1 MALISELRRVG
12 VGLGFLSDRPVSP
25 AGYKP
30 ISDYGVIGDM
40 HSAALV
46 GLDGSIDWYCAPR
59 FDSPSVFAALL
70 DSQKGGRFQ
79 LSPTGDFTSTQNY
92 EGDTNVLVTTFRSTT
107 GQFKVTDFMPCFMEE
122 GQLKSFQEVHRI
134 IDWLDGDPGLRVAF
148 QPRFDYA
155 RGTTTIVESRDG
167 CLAKNQRHHSSLAS
181 SVKLFVKDPELLIN
195 DFRLSKGQRIVLVL
209 KWGNS
214 SPHPVGRYETSRK
227 LSKTLS
233 YWKRWVSHVKYQGPY
248 RSHVIRSCL
257 VLKLLQY
264 APTGA
269 MVAAVTTSLPES
281 IGALRNWDYRYSWI
295 RDTALSV
302 WALSEAGA
310 SREALDYTR
319 WMVNVRRHSKEKL
332 QIMMGIGGE
341 REIPE
346 LILDHLEG
354 YRGSSPVRIGNAA
367 YRQVQLDIYGIL
379 ADSMHYLH
387 RALGW
392 TSKEVYENL
401 VKYSADQA
409 VAEWEKPD
417 SGIWEMRQAR
427 PFVESKMW
435 CYVALDRAIKIAREL
450 GYDEDWRRWDPV
462 KKKIK
467 NRILADGWSPKKK
480 SFTMV
485 LGGDEL
491 DAANLLMPLVGF
503 LPAKDPKMASTI
515 RHIREELSKD
525 DLVYRYSVDDGQL
538 GKEGAFTVCS
548 FWMVDCLIRLEKLS
562 EAEGLL
568 NQLLKRGN
576 HLGLF
581 SEEIDPASGE
591 ALGNF
596 PQAYTHMGL
605 ITAAVRLEEARRKT
619 GIMRYA
625 RALSSKISEASDR
638 VR

>member
-1 MALISELRRVG
+1 M
-12 VGLGFLSDRPVSP
+12 SDRRDS
-25 AGYKP
+25 AGGYKP

-40 HSAALV
+40 HSAALI

-79 LSPTGDFTSTQNY
+79 LSPTGNFTTKQSY
-92 EGDTNVLVTTFRSTT
+92 EGETNILATTFDSKEGRV
-107 GQFKVTDFMPCFMEE
+107 KLTDFMPCFMEKGE
-122 GQLKSFQEVHRI
+122 LKGFQEIHRI
-134 IDWLDGDPGLRVAF
+134 VDCLDGDPGLRISF
-148 QPRFDYA
+148 QPRFNYA
-155 RGTTTIVESRDG
+155 RGKTIILETKEG
-167 CLAKNQRHHSSLAS
+167 CVAKNQRHHLSLAS
-181 SVKLFVKDPELLIN
+181 SLKLLVSDKNLLVN
-195 DFRLSKGQRIVLVL
+195 DFRLSKGQRLVFVL

-214 SPHPVGRYETSRK
+214 SPTPTGKNETSRK

-233 YWKRWVSHVKYQGPY
+233 YWRRWVSHVKYQGPY
-248 RSHVIRSCL
+248 RANVVRSCL

-295 RDTALSV
+295 RDNALSV

-310 SREALDYTR
+310 TREALEYTR
-319 WMVNVRRHSKEKL
+319 WMINVRRHSKEKL

-346 LILDHLEG
+346 LTLDHLEG
-354 YRGSSPVRIGNAA
+354 YRRSSPVRIGNAA
-367 YRQVQLDIYGIL
+367 YGQIQLDIYGIL
-379 ADSMHYLH
+379 ADSMYYLH

-392 TSKEVYENL
+392 TTKQVYENL

-409 VAEWEKPD
+409 AAEWEKSD

-435 CYVALDRAIKIAREL
+435 CYVALDRAIKIARDL
-450 GYDEDWRRWDPV
+450 GYDDDWHRWDPV

-467 NRILADGWSPKKK
+467 AEILSNGWSNKKK
-480 SFTMV
+480 AFTMV

-503 LPAKDPKMASTI
+503 LPAKDPKMTSTI
-515 RHIREELSKD
+515 QHIREELSKD
-525 DLVYRYSVDDGQL
+525 DLVYRYNVDDGQL

-548 FWMVDCLIRLEKLS
+548 FWMVDCLTRLGKLG

-576 HLGLF
+576 HLGLY
-581 SEEIDPASGE
+581 SEEIDPATGE

-605 ITAAVRLEEARRKT
+605 ITASVRLEEARRKT
-619 GIMRYA
+619 GFMRYA
-625 RALSSKISEASDR
+625 RALSNRISG
-638 VR
+638 

>member
-1 MALISELRRVG
+1 
-12 VGLGFLSDRPVSP
+12 LSDRLDS
-25 AGYKP
+25 AGGYKP

-79 LSPTGDFTSTQNY
+79 LSPTGKFTTKQSY
-92 EGDTNVLVTTFRSTT
+92 EGDTNVLATTFDSQEGRIRL
-107 GQFKVTDFMPCFMEE
+107 TDFMPCFMEKGE
-122 GQLKSFQEVHRI
+122 LKGFHELHRI
-134 IDWLDGDPGLRVAF
+134 VDCLEGDPGLRITF
-148 QPRFDYA
+148 QPRFNYA
-155 RGTTTIVESRDG
+155 RGNTILRETRDG
-167 CLAKNQRHHSSLAS
+167 CLARNQRHHISLSS
-181 SVKLFVKDPELLIN
+181 SVKLLVSDKDLLVN
-195 DFRLSKGQRIVLVL
+195 DFRLSRGQRIVFVL

-214 SPHPVGRYETSRK
+214 SPTPAARYETSRK

-248 RSHVIRSCL
+248 RAHVVRSCL
-257 VLKLLQY
+257 VLKMLQY

-281 IGALRNWDYRYSWI
+281 IGTLRNWDYRYSWI
-295 RDTALSV
+295 RDNALSV

-310 SREALDYTR
+310 TREALDYTR
-319 WMVNVRRHSKEKL
+319 WMINVRRHSKERL

-346 LILDHLEG
+346 ITLDHLEG
-354 YRGSSPVRIGNAA
+354 YRRSSPVRVGNAA
-367 YRQVQLDIYGIL
+367 YKQLQLDIYGIL
-379 ADSMHYLH
+379 ADSMYYLH

-392 TSKEVYENL
+392 TTKQVYENL

-409 VAEWEKPD
+409 AAEWEKPD
-417 SGIWEMRQAR
+417 SGIWEMREAR
-427 PFVESKMW
+427 SFVESKMW
-435 CYVALDRAIKIAREL
+435 CYVALDRAMKIAREL
-450 GYDEDWRRWDPV
+450 GYDEDWRRWEPV

-467 NRILADGWSPKKK
+467 SQILTNGWSPKKK
-480 SFTMV
+480 AFTMV
-485 LGGDEL
+485 LGGDDL

-503 LPAKDPKMASTI
+503 LPARDPKMTSTI
-515 RHIREELSKD
+515 QRIREELSKG
-525 DLVYRYSVDDGQL
+525 DLVYRYNVDDGQL

-548 FWMVDCLIRLEKLS
+548 FWMVDCLTRLGKLG

-576 HLGLF
+576 HLGLY
-581 SEEIDPASGE
+581 SEEIDPDTGE

-605 ITAAVRLEEARRKT
+605 ITASVRLEEARRKT
-619 GIMRYA
+619 GFMRYA
-625 RALSSKISEASDR
+625 RALSNRISG
-638 VR
+638 

>member
-1 MALISELRRVG
+1 MDSAG
-12 VGLGFLSDRPVSP
+12 
-25 AGYKP
+25 GYKP

-46 GLDGSIDWYCAPR
+46 GLDGSIDWYCVPR

-79 LSPTGDFTSTQNY
+79 LSPTGNFKTKQSY
-92 EGDTNVLVTTFRSTT
+92 EGETNVLATTFDSQDGRI
-107 GQFKVTDFMPCFMEE
+107 KLTDFMPCFMEKGE
-122 GQLKSFQEVHRI
+122 LIGFQEIHRVV
-134 IDWLDGDPGLRVAF
+134 DCLDGGPGLRITF
-148 QPRFDYA
+148 QPRFNYA
-155 RGTTTIVESRDG
+155 RGKTVILETREG
-167 CLAKNQRHHSSLAS
+167 CAAKNQRHHLSLAS
-181 SVKLFVKDPELLIN
+181 SLKLLVSDEGLLVN
-195 DFRLSKGQRIVLVL
+195 DFRLSKGQRLVFVL

-214 SPHPVGRYETSRK
+214 SPTSMAKYETSRK

-248 RSHVIRSCL
+248 RAHVVRSCL
-257 VLKLLQY
+257 VLKMLQY

-295 RDTALSV
+295 RDNALSV

-310 SREALDYTR
+310 TREALDYTR
-319 WMVNVRRHSKEKL
+319 WMINVRRHSKEKL

-346 LILDHLEG
+346 LTLDHLEG
-354 YRGSSPVRIGNAA
+354 YRRSSPVRIGNAA
-367 YRQVQLDIYGIL
+367 YRQIQLDIYGIL
-379 ADSMHYLH
+379 ADSMYYLH

-392 TSKEVYENL
+392 TTKQVYENL

-409 VAEWEKPD
+409 AAEWQKSD
-417 SGIWEMRQAR
+417 SGIWEMRTAK

-450 GYDEDWRRWDPV
+450 GYDDDWRRWDPI

-467 NRILADGWSPKKK
+467 TEILSKGWSDKKK
-480 SFTMV
+480 AFTMV

-503 LPAKDPKMASTI
+503 LPAKDAKMTSTI
-515 RHIREELSKD
+515 QSIREELSKG
-525 DLVYRYSVDDGQL
+525 DLVYRYNVDDGQL

-548 FWMVDCLIRLEKLS
+548 FWMVDCLTRLGKLG
-562 EAEGLL
+562 EAEALL

-576 HLGLF
+576 HLGLY
-581 SEEIDPASGE
+581 SEEIDPATGE

-605 ITAAVRLEEARRKT
+605 ITASVRLEEARRKT
-619 GIMRYA
+619 GLIRYA
-625 RALSSKISEASDR
+625 RALSRRIGG
-638 VR
+638 

>member
-1 MALISELRRVG
+1 MISELRRVG
-12 VGLGFLSDRPVSP
+12 VELGFLSNPSDSTRV
-25 AGYKP
+25 YKP

-40 HSAALV
+40 HSAALI
-46 GLDGSIDWYCAPR
+46 GIDGSIDWYCAPR

-70 DSQKGGRFQ
+70 DWKKGGRFQ
-79 LSPTGDFTSTQNY
+79 LSPTGNFSSSQSYD
-92 EGDTNVLVTTFRSTT
+92 GDTNVLVTTFDSEVGRMR
-107 GQFKVTDFMPCFMEE
+107 VTDFMPCFMDR
-122 GQLKSFQEVHRI
+122 GQLRGFQEIHRI
-134 IDWLDGDPGLRVAF
+134 VDWAEGDPGLRVTF

-155 RGTTTIVESRDG
+155 RGITEIHETRHG
-167 CLAKNQRHHSSLAS
+167 CVARSQRQHLSLVS
-181 SVKLFVKDPELLIN
+181 SVKLFVSKKDEMVN
-195 DFRLSKGQRIVLVL
+195 DFRLSQGERIVFVL
-209 KWGNS
+209 KWGNGS
-214 SPHPVGRYETSRK
+214 EAPVVKHESSRK
-227 LSKTLS
+227 LEKTLS
-233 YWKRWVSHVKYQGPY
+233 YWRRWVAHVKYQGPY
-248 RSHVIRSCL
+248 RTQVVRSCL

-346 LILDHLEG
+346 TTLDHLEG

-367 YRQVQLDIYGIL
+367 YRQVQLDIFGIL
-379 ADSMHYLH
+379 ADAMYYLH
-387 RALGW
+387 RVLGW

-409 VAEWEKPD
+409 VADWEKPD
-417 SGIWEMRQAR
+417 SGIWEMRQVR
-427 PFVESKMW
+427 SFVESKMW

-467 NRILADGWSPKKK
+467 SQILSDGWSEKKRA
-480 SFTMV
+480 FTMV
-485 LGGDEL
+485 LGGEEL

-503 LPAKDPKMASTI
+503 LPAKDPKMTSTI
-515 RHIREELSKD
+515 QHIREELSKD
-525 DLVYRYSVDDGQL
+525 DLVYRYNVDDGQM

-548 FWMVDCLIRLEKLS
+548 FWMVDCLARLGKLG

-568 NQLLKRGN
+568 NKLLKRAN
-576 HLGLF
+576 HLGLY
-581 SEEIDPASGE
+581 SEEIDPATGE

-619 GIMRYA
+619 GFMKYA
-625 RALSSKISEASDR
+625 RALSNKIS
-638 VR
+638 

>member
-1 MALISELRRVG
+1 
-12 VGLGFLSDRPVSP
+12 LSDRLDS
-25 AGYKP
+25 AGGYKP

-70 DSQKGGRFQ
+70 DSQKGGKFQ
-79 LSPTGDFTSTQNY
+79 LSPTGKHTTQQSY
-92 EGDTNVLVTTFRSTT
+92 EGDTNVLLTTFDSKEGRIRL
-107 GQFKVTDFMPCFMEE
+107 TDFMPCFMENGE
-122 GQLKSFQEVHRI
+122 LKGFQEIHRI
-134 IDWLDGDPGLRVAF
+134 VDCLAGDPGLRIMF
-148 QPRFDYA
+148 QPRFNYA
-155 RGTTTIVESRDG
+155 RGKTIILETREG
-167 CLAKNQRHHSSLAS
+167 CLAKNERHRLSLSSSLKLLVS
-181 SVKLFVKDPELLIN
+181 SKELLVN
-195 DFRLSKGQRIVLVL
+195 DFRLSKGQRIVFVL

-214 SPHPVGRYETSRK
+214 SPKHVSRYETSRK

-248 RSHVIRSCL
+248 RAHVVRSCL
-257 VLKLLQY
+257 VLKMLQY

-295 RDTALSV
+295 RDNALSV

-310 SREALDYTR
+310 TREALDYTR
-319 WMVNVRRHSKEKL
+319 WMINVRRHSKQKL

-346 LILDHLEG
+346 LTLDHLEG
-354 YRGSSPVRIGNAA
+354 YRRSSPVRVGNAA
-367 YRQVQLDIYGIL
+367 YRQIQLDIYGIL
-379 ADSMHYLH
+379 ADSMYYLH

-392 TSKEVYENL
+392 TTKQAYENL
-401 VKYSADQA
+401 VKYSADRA
-409 VAEWEKPD
+409 AAEWEKSD

-450 GYDEDWRRWDPV
+450 GYDDDWRKWDPV

-467 NRILADGWSPKKK
+467 SEILTDGWSTKKK
-480 SFTMV
+480 AFTMV
-485 LGGDEL
+485 LGGDDL

-503 LPAKDPKMASTI
+503 LPAKDPKMTSTI
-515 RHIREELSKD
+515 YHIREELAKD
-525 DLVYRYSVDDGQL
+525 DLVYRYNVDDGQL

-548 FWMVDCLIRLEKLS
+548 FWMVDCLTRLGKLG

-568 NQLLKRGN
+568 NQLLKRSN
-576 HLGLF
+576 HLGLY
-581 SEEIDPASGE
+581 SEEIDPATGE

-605 ITAAVRLEEARRKT
+605 ITASVRLEEARRKT

-625 RALSSKISEASDR
+625 RAISDKISGN
-638 VR
+638 